1 MINMRALQRSKQLR
15 GRLASRLRGFLC
27 PQGELQALC
36 PAQSDF
42 HEIFFHALKV
52 QLETSRMS
60 PHTLQ
65 GDKFSHI
72 TPKWASLRSPLTRH
86 SFARVADVG
95 ILSKC
100 EICDF
105 C

>member
-60 PHTLQ
+60 PHTPQ
-65 GDKFSHI
+65 GDNFSHI
-72 TPKWASLRSPLTRH
+72 TPKWASLRSP
-86 SFARVADVG
+86 SIMVY
-95 ILSKC
+95 
-100 EICDF
+100 
-105 C
+105 